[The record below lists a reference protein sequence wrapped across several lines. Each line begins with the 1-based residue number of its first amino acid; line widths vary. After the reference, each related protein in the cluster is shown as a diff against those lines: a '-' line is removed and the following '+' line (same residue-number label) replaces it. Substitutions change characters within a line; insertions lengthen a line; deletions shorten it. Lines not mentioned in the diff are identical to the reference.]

1 MDKTADALVD
11 VVTGERAD
19 PPGRRQGAPLG
30 PNAARGPEPARF
42 VDFGV
47 AFIEFAAGLAW
58 KTAYATPACDSTPV
72 APLVAA
78 RVALDEA
85 ETEQVSGN
93 MAMAAQ
99 LAALAR
105 LIAVAREHP
114 ELYLTEEGMQARDAV
129 EFAERA
135 AALDAS
141 LRLNL
146 DPDQVRNRAHE
157 ARVLAESLPQ
167 LWAVF
172 QAGETGYSQASAA
185 VQLLTGLTDPAAI
198 TEYDTKLAGRAGDL
212 TPGAFR
218 QKARRLAE
226 RLRAEPSELRHTR
239 ALSERRVAFE
249 YVADG
254 MAWIHAFVPAAEA
267 VCITRLLDAEA
278 KKVAKKEAKI
288 AAKAGIAGGPL
299 RTRDQIRAD
308 RFVDILARKGTPQ
321 EVKVRVVLH
330 VPMLELLEGPGGRN
344 SATEAGRSEGRPNQ
358 PILRRQSAV
367 LEGYGPIDPVTA
379 AQLFINAPSFGRVV
393 TDPFSGEILN
403 FDRRRYRPTKAQREY
418 IAMKYGTCATPGCNR
433 LAATSD
439 VDHLKEWARDNGF
452 TNEDNLIPLCPS
464 DHRLKTLTK
473 IRYKREPDG
482 TVIVTTPTGTVGRR
496 KTWKPLPDNPP
507 F

>member
-1 MDKTADALVD
+1 MDETANTRVNIG
-11 VVTGERAD
+11 TGERAG
-19 PPGRRQGAPLG
+19 PPGRHR
-30 PNAARGPEPARF
+30 RGPFAPQTTRF

-47 AFIEFAAGLAW
+47 AFIEIAAGLAW
-58 KTAYATPACDSTPV
+58 KAAYETPACSPAPATP
-72 APLVAA
+72 LIAA

-85 ETEQVSGN
+85 ETEQVNGN

-114 ELYLTEEGMQARDAV
+114 EVYLTEEGAQACDAV

-141 LRLNL
+141 VRLNL

-157 ARVLAESLPQ
+157 ARVLAQSLPQ

-172 QAGETGYSQASAA
+172 EAGETGYPQASAA
-185 VQLLTGLTDPAAI
+185 VELLAGLTDPVAI
-198 TEYDTKLAGRAGDL
+198 AEYDTKLAARAGDV

-226 RLRAEPSELRHTR
+226 RLRAEPSELRHAR
-239 ALSERRVAFE
+239 ALSERRVVFE
-249 YVADG
+249 YVDDG
-254 MAWIHAFVPAAEA
+254 MAWIHALVPAAEA
-267 VCITRLLDAEA
+267 VCIKRLLDAEA
-278 KKVAKKEAKI
+278 KGIAKNEAKI
-288 AAKAGIAGGPL
+288 ATKIAVKTGVDAGPH
-299 RTRDQIRAD
+299 RSRDQIRAD

-330 VPMLELLEGPGGRN
+330 VPMLELLEGPGSRG
-344 SATEAGRSEGRPNQ
+344 SAAGDGHSEGQPLQ
-358 PILRRQSAV
+358 PIPRRQSAA
-367 LEGYGPIDPVTA
+367 LEGYGPIDPVSA
-379 AQLFINAPSFGRVV
+379 AQLFINAPSFRRVI

-418 IAMKYGTCATPGCNR
+418 IAMKYGTCAKPGCNR

-439 VDHLKEWARDNGF
+439 LDHLKEWARDYGF

-473 IRYKREPDG
+473 IRYRREPDG
-482 TVIVTTPTGTVGRR
+482 TIIVTTPTGTVGRK

>member
-1 MDKTADALVD
+1 M
-11 VVTGERAD
+11 
-19 PPGRRQGAPLG
+19 
-30 PNAARGPEPARF
+30 
-42 VDFGV
+42 
-47 AFIEFAAGLAW
+47 
-58 KTAYATPACDSTPV
+58 
-72 APLVAA
+72 
-78 RVALDEA
+78 
-85 ETEQVSGN
+85 
-93 MAMAAQ
+93 
-99 LAALAR
+99 
-105 LIAVAREHP
+105 
-114 ELYLTEEGMQARDAV
+114 
-129 EFAERA
+129 
-135 AALDAS
+135 
-141 LRLNL
+141 
-146 DPDQVRNRAHE
+146 
-157 ARVLAESLPQ
+157 
-167 LWAVF
+167 
-172 QAGETGYSQASAA
+172 
-185 VQLLTGLTDPAAI
+185 
-198 TEYDTKLAGRAGDL
+198 

-267 VCITRLLDAEA
+267 VCIKRLLDAEA

-288 AAKAGIAGGPL
+288 SAKAGMACGPH

-330 VPMLELLEGPGGRN
+330 VPMLELLEGPGDSN
-344 SATEAGRSEGRPNQ
+344 SATEDGRSEGRPNQ

-379 AQLFINAPSFGRVV
+379 AQLFINAPSFRRVV